1 MPILS
6 PTGGLFWADKER
18 KVRAPAGDKP
28 AKERAPREVRAKP
41 ARSLPP
47 VPETGWSPP
56 TEFPDL
62 SSADVIGL
70 DTETYDPDL
79 KSRGPGTRRD
89 GYIIGVSVATSQG
102 FKRYYPVRHQMG
114 GNLDAER
121 VFGWLREQ
129 LSRPRQVKVGAN
141 ILYDM
146 DYLANE
152 GVNVVG
158 PVEDIQVAEPLIDE
172 NARSFSLDALARK
185 YLAMTKFEGELKRW
199 GEIAFG
205 KDNYKNN
212 LWQTPVE
219 LVGPYAEVDADLPI
233 RIREKQLKV
242 MQSEGL
248 LDLYHLECKLIPILI
263 GMRRRGVRID
273 VEGAER
279 LLGRLDT
286 QIADLSGQLRRMTGM
301 DVNVNASDSLA
312 QAFTA
317 AGVPFPRNTENGKPT
332 FQKNWLKH
340 HKHPLPGLVTK
351 TRGLMKF
358 KSTFVQ
364 GYVLDSH
371 INGRIHCQ
379 FHQLR
384 SDEHGAVSG
393 RFSSSDPNLQNIPIR
408 DEEVGP
414 LIRALFL
421 PDDGQ
426 LWYAKDWSQIEYRLI
441 VHYAALR
448 QFQGADEAV
457 QRYNSD
463 RSTDFH
469 QVVAELTGLPRK
481 DAKNVNFGIAYGQ
494 GRDLLASSLGLSLDE
509 AEAFLRTYH
518 SRAPFIKKLADQVKA
533 KVEATGFVKT
543 LLGRRRRFTADE
555 KGRYEFTHK
564 SLNAL
569 IQGSAADIMKL
580 AMVKAGEDGVYRVV
594 GWPLLTVHDE
604 LGKSG
609 DPHNREHVEALDHLH
624 HIMENCVQLLV
635 PLLAEGSS
643 GLNWAEAK

>member
-18 KVRAPAGDKP
+18 KVRGAPAEAKP
-28 AKERAPREVRAKP
+28 KVERVAKERVITT
-41 ARSLPP
+41 RSLPP
-47 VPETGWSPP
+47 IPETGWTPP

-62 SSADVIGL
+62 SNADVIGL

-79 KSRGPGTRRD
+79 KSKGPGTRRD

-114 GNLDAER
+114 GNLDAEQ

-141 ILYDM
+141 ILYDL

-152 GVNVVG
+152 GVTVAG
-158 PVEDIQVAEPLIDE
+158 PVEDIQVAEPLLDE
-172 NARSFSLDALARK
+172 NARSFSLDSLARK
-185 YLAMTKFEGELKRW
+185 YLTMTKFEGELKRW

-205 KDNYKNN
+205 KDQYKNN
-212 LWQTPVE
+212 LWRTPVE

-233 RIREKQLKV
+233 RIREKQVQVLKA
-242 MQSEGL
+242 EGL
-248 LDLYHLECKLIPILI
+248 EDLYRLECKLIPILL

-279 LLGRLDT
+279 LLGRLDGD
-286 QIADLSGQLRRMTGM
+286 ISGLSKRMRDLTGM
-301 DVNVNASDSLA
+301 DVNVNAADSLA

-317 AGVPFPRNTENGKPT
+317 AGVPFPRSETTGKPT
-332 FQKNWLKH
+332 FQKAWLKH

-351 TRGLMKF
+351 LRGVMKF
-358 KSTFVQ
+358 KATFVQ

-384 SDEHGAVSG
+384 GDENGTVSG

-408 DEEVGP
+408 DDEVGP

-421 PDDGQ
+421 PDEGQ

-448 QFQGADEAV
+448 GFPGADDAV
-457 QRYNSD
+457 QRYNQD
-463 RSTDFH
+463 RATDFH
-469 QVVAELTGLPRK
+469 QVVADLTGLPRK

-494 GRDLLASSLGLSLDE
+494 GKDLLASNLGLSLDE
-509 AEAFLRTYH
+509 AEAFLHTYH
-518 SRAPFIKKLADQVKA
+518 ARAPFIRKLADQVKA
-533 KVEATGFVKT
+533 KVEASGFVRT
-543 LLGRRRRFTADE
+543 LLGRRRRFTQDD

-569 IQGSAADIMKL
+569 IQGSAADIMKK
-580 AMVKAGEDGVYRVV
+580 AMVQAGDDGVYDVV

-604 LGKSG
+604 LGMSG
-609 DPHNREHVEALDHLH
+609 DAHNSHHVEALDHLH
-624 HIMENCVQLLV
+624 HIMENCVRLLV

-643 GLNWAEAK
+643 GDNWAKAK

>member
-6 PTGGLFWADKER
+6 PTGGLFWTEKER
-18 KVRAPAGDKP
+18 KVRGPAPAGDKP
-28 AKERAPREVRAKP
+28 KREPRERVQTT
-41 ARSLPP
+41 RSLPP
-47 VPETGWSPP
+47 VPETGWTLP

-62 SSADVIGL
+62 SNADVIGI

-79 KSRGPGTRRD
+79 KSKGPGTRRD

-102 FKRYYPVRHQMG
+102 FKRYYPVRHQTG
-114 GNLDAER
+114 GNLDPQK

-129 LSRPRQVKVGAN
+129 LNRPRQVKVGAN
-141 ILYDM
+141 ILYDL

-152 GVNVVG
+152 GVEVAG
-158 PVEDIQVAEPLIDE
+158 PIEDVQVAEPLLDE

-185 YLAMTKFEGELKRW
+185 YLAVTKYEGDIKAW
-199 GEIAFG
+199 GEKAFG
-205 KDNYKNN
+205 KDQYKNN
-212 LWQTPVE
+212 LWRTPVE

-233 RIREKQLKV
+233 RIREKQLRV
-242 MQSEGL
+242 LQSEQL
-248 LDLYHLECKLIPILI
+248 LDLYHLECKLIPILL

-273 VEGAER
+273 VQGAER
-279 LLGRLDT
+279 LLDRLDGD
-286 QIADLSGQLRRMTGM
+286 IKELSSELRRITGM
-301 DVNVNASDSLA
+301 EVNVNTADSLA

-317 AGVPFPRNTENGKPT
+317 AGVPFPRSPETGKPT
-332 FQKNWLKH
+332 FQKAWLKH

-408 DEEVGP
+408 DDEVGP

-421 PDDGQ
+421 ADVGEK
-426 LWYAKDWSQIEYRLI
+426 WFAKDWSQIEYRLI

-448 QFQGADEAV
+448 GFLGADEAV
-457 QRYNSD
+457 QRYNQD

-469 QVVAELTGLPRK
+469 QVVADLTGLPRK

-494 GRDLLASSLGLSLDE
+494 GKDLLATNLGLSLDE

-518 SRAPFIKKLADQVKA
+518 ARAPFIKKLADQVKA
-533 KVEATGFVKT
+533 KVEATGFVRT
-543 LLGRRRRFTADE
+543 LLGRRRRFTQDSN
-555 KGRYEFTHK
+555 GRYEFTHK

-569 IQGSAADIMKL
+569 IQGSAADIMKK
-580 AMVKAGEDGVYRVV
+580 AMVQADADGVYRAV

-609 DPHNREHVEALDHLH
+609 NPQNKVHLQALDHLH

-635 PLLAEGSS
+635 PLLAEGSY
-643 GLNWAEAK
+643 GDNWAEAK